1 MKRPNSS
8 NWPNWLSGLD
18 LDRAASLRSSPE
30 RLDEAWGRP
39 DTRVLPVWRSKHIV
53 LRDEATLV
61 VFVGPEKLDKL
72 ETLDACRECRVLLGT
87 AGETAVFAVDVSS
100 VEEPAESLGLPPR
113 HAVLG
118 LREVAPLVSRSE
130 GALLAYAGGILS
142 WHRRNGF
149 CGVCGCATRPIQ
161 GGHVRVCASEDCGEQ
176 HFPRTDPAVIMLV
189 TDGERILLGRQS
201 AWPPLVYST
210 LAGFVEPGESLEEA
224 VKREVHEE
232 TGVEID
238 EVHYH
243 SSQPWPFPSSLML
256 GFTARAKTREIRFS
270 SDELEDARWFTRAQ
284 VLARDGVELPSTIS
298 IARRL
303 IEDWL
308 TG

>member
-1 MKRPNSS
+1 VKRPNF
-8 NWPNWLSGLD
+8 LSGLE
-18 LDRAASLRSSPE
+18 LDRAVGLRSSPE

-53 LRDEATLV
+53 LREDVTSLV
-61 VFVGPEKLDKL
+61 LLGPDKLDKL
-72 ETLDACRECRVLLGT
+72 EAYRESRVLLGT
-87 AGETAVFAVDVSS
+87 AGGAAVFAVDLSP
-100 VEEPAESLGLPPR
+100 VEEPAESLGLPPV

-118 LREVAPLVSRSE
+118 LREVAPLVSQSE
-130 GALLAYAGGILS
+130 GALLAYASGILS
-142 WHRRNGF
+142 WHRRHRF
-149 CGVCGCATRPIQ
+149 CGVCGSATRSTQ
-161 GGHVRVCASEDCGEQ
+161 GGHVRVCASEGCGEQ

-189 TDGERILLGRQS
+189 TDGERSLLGRQS

-224 VKREVHEE
+224 VRREVYEE
-232 TGVEID
+232 TSVELD

-256 GFTARAKTREIRFS
+256 GFTARARTREIRLQPE
-270 SDELEDARWFTRAQ
+270 ELEDARWFTRDE
-284 VLARDGVELPSTIS
+284 VRRRDGVELPSSIS

-308 TG
+308 TE

>member
-1 MKRPNSS
+1 MKRPNF
-8 NWPNWLSGLD
+8 LSGLE
-18 LDRAASLRSSPE
+18 LDRAASLRSRPE

-39 DTRVLPVWRSKHIV
+39 DTRVLPVWRSKHLV
-53 LRDEATLV
+53 LREDVTSLV
-61 VFVGPEKLDKL
+61 LLGPEKFHKL
-72 ETLDACRECRVLLGT
+72 EAYRESRVLLGT
-87 AGETAVFAVDVSS
+87 AGGAAIFAVDLSA
-100 VEEPAESLGLPPR
+100 VEAPAEFLALSPV

-118 LREVAPLVSRSE
+118 LREVAPLVSQSE

-142 WHRRNGF
+142 WHLRHRF
-149 CGVCGCATRPIQ
+149 CGVCGSETRSVH
-161 GGHVRVCASEDCGEQ
+161 GGHIRLCAGEDCGEQ

-189 TDGERILLGRQS
+189 TDGERSLLGRQS
-201 AWPPLVYST
+201 AWPSRVYST

-224 VKREVHEE
+224 VRREVYEE
-232 TGVEID
+232 TSVELD
-238 EVHYH
+238 EVRYH

-256 GFTARAKTREIRFS
+256 GFTARAKTREIVLS
-270 SDELEDARWFTRAQ
+270 PEELEDARWFTRAQ

-308 TG
+308 RE

>member
-1 MKRPNSS
+1 MKRPNF
-8 NWPNWLSGLD
+8 LSGLE
-18 LDRAASLRSSPE
+18 LDRAVGLRSSPE

-53 LRDEATLV
+53 LREDVTSLV
-61 VFVGPEKLDKL
+61 LLGPDKLDKL
-72 ETLDACRECRVLLGT
+72 EAYRESRVLLGT
-87 AGETAVFAVDVSS
+87 AGGAAVFAVDLSP
-100 VEEPAESLGLPPR
+100 VEEPAKSLGLPPV

-118 LREVAPLVSRSE
+118 LREVAPLVSQSE
-130 GALLAYAGGILS
+130 GALLAYASGILS
-142 WHRRNGF
+142 WHRRHRF
-149 CGVCGCATRPIQ
+149 CGVCGSATRSTQ
-161 GGHVRVCASEDCGEQ
+161 GGHVRVCASEGCGEQ

-189 TDGERILLGRQS
+189 TDGERSLLGRQS

-224 VKREVHEE
+224 VRREVYEE
-232 TGVEID
+232 TSVELD

-256 GFTARAKTREIRFS
+256 GFTARARTREIRLQPE
-270 SDELEDARWFTRAQ
+270 ELEDARWFTRDE
-284 VLARDGVELPSTIS
+284 VRRRDGVELPSSIS

-308 TG
+308 TE

>member
-1 MKRPNSS
+1 MKRPNF
-8 NWPNWLSGLD
+8 LSGLE
-18 LDRAASLRSSPE
+18 LDRAVGLRSSPE

-53 LRDEATLV
+53 LREDVTSLV
-61 VFVGPEKLDKL
+61 LLGPDKLDKL
-72 ETLDACRECRVLLGT
+72 EAYRESRVLLGT
-87 AGETAVFAVDVSS
+87 AGGAAVFAVDLSP
-100 VEEPAESLGLPPR
+100 VEEPAESLGLPPV

-118 LREVAPLVSRSE
+118 LREVAPLVSQSE
-130 GALLAYAGGILS
+130 GALLAYASGILS
-142 WHRRNGF
+142 WHRRHRF
-149 CGVCGCATRPIQ
+149 CGVCGSATRPTQ
-161 GGHVRVCASEDCGEQ
+161 GGHVRVCASEGCGEQ

-189 TDGERILLGRQS
+189 TDGERSLLGRQS

-224 VKREVHEE
+224 VRREVYEE
-232 TGVEID
+232 TSVELD

-256 GFTARAKTREIRFS
+256 GFTARARTREIRLQPE
-270 SDELEDARWFTRAQ
+270 ELEDARWFTRDE
-284 VLARDGVELPSTIS
+284 VRRRDGVELPSSIS

-308 TG
+308 TE

>member
-1 MKRPNSS
+1 VKPPGV
-8 NWPNWLSGLD
+8 PNWLSGLE

-30 RLDEAWGRP
+30 RLEEAWRRP
-39 DTRVLPVWRSKHIV
+39 DTRVVPVWRSKHIV
-53 LRDEATLV
+53 LREDVTSLVLLGPDGLEAY
-61 VFVGPEKLDKL
+61 
-72 ETLDACRECRVLLGT
+72 RESRVLLGT
-87 AGETAVFAVDVSS
+87 AGNAAYFAVDLSAVG
-100 VEEPAESLGLPPR
+100 EPGESPGLPPQ

-118 LREVAPLVSRSE
+118 LREVAPLVSRAE

-142 WHRRNGF
+142 WHRRHRF
-149 CGVCGCATRPIQ
+149 CGVCGGETRSTQ
-161 GGHVRVCASEDCGEQ
+161 GGHVRACASESCKEL

-189 TDGERILLGRQS
+189 TEGDRSLLGRQAS
-201 AWPPLVYST
+201 WPKGVYST

-224 VKREVHEE
+224 VRREVYEE
-232 TGVEID
+232 TSVEVE

-256 GFTARAKTREIRFS
+256 GFTARARTREIRLQPE
-270 SDELEDARWFTRAQ
+270 ELEDARWFTREQ
-284 VLARDGVELPSTIS
+284 LLSRDGIELPSSIS

-308 TG
+308 TE

>member
-1 MKRPNSS
+1 VKRPTF
-8 NWPNWLSGLD
+8 LSGLE

-39 DTRVLPVWRSKHIV
+39 DTRVVPVWRSKHIV
-53 LRDEATLV
+53 LREDVTSLV
-61 VFVGPEKLDKL
+61 LLGPDKLDML
-72 ETLDACRECRVLLGT
+72 EAQSRVLLGT
-87 AGETAVFAVDVSS
+87 AGGAAVFAVDLSS
-100 VEEPAESLGLPPR
+100 VEEPAESLGLPPV
-113 HAVLG
+113 HAFLG
-118 LREVAPLVSRSE
+118 LRDVAPLVSQAE
-130 GALLAYAGGILS
+130 GALLAYASGILS
-142 WHRRNGF
+142 WHRRHRF
-149 CGVCGCATRPIQ
+149 CGVCGSETTSTH
-161 GGHVRVCASEDCGEQ
+161 GGHIRVCASASCGEQ

-189 TDGERILLGRQS
+189 TDGERSLLGRQS
-201 AWPPLVYST
+201 AWPARVYST

-224 VKREVHEE
+224 VRREVYEE
-232 TGVEID
+232 TSVELD

-256 GFTARAKTREIRFS
+256 GFTARAKSREILLS
-270 SDELEDARWFTRAQ
+270 ADELEDARWFTRAQ

-308 TG
+308 TE

>member
-1 MKRPNSS
+1 MKRPNF
-8 NWPNWLSGLD
+8 LSGLE
-18 LDRAASLRSSPE
+18 LDRAVGLRSSPE

-53 LRDEATLV
+53 LREDVTSLV
-61 VFVGPEKLDKL
+61 LLGPDKLDKL
-72 ETLDACRECRVLLGT
+72 EAYRESRVLLGT
-87 AGETAVFAVDVSS
+87 AGGAAVFAVDLSP
-100 VEEPAESLGLPPR
+100 VEEPAESLGLPPV

-118 LREVAPLVSRSE
+118 LREVAPLVSQSE
-130 GALLAYAGGILS
+130 GALLAYASGILS
-142 WHRRNGF
+142 WHRRHRF
-149 CGVCGCATRPIQ
+149 CGVCGSATRSTQ
-161 GGHVRVCASEDCGEQ
+161 GGHVRVCASEGCGEQ

-189 TDGERILLGRQS
+189 TDGERSLLGRQS

-224 VKREVHEE
+224 VRREVYEE
-232 TGVEID
+232 TSVELD

-256 GFTARAKTREIRFS
+256 GFTARARTREIRLQPE
-270 SDELEDARWFTRAQ
+270 ELEDARWFTRDE
-284 VLARDGVELPSTIS
+284 VRRRDGVELPSSIS

-308 TG
+308 TE